1 MSSVISTL
9 NLLLTAF
16 NQKVCLPF
24 QMRKLQD
31 TTDSPAET
39 ALGNYML
46 SIPEGYSATYKVTE
60 KNHAI
65 YWPPSTTNTGG
76 YCHVKREE
84 SASQFVF
91 KCTGKDC
98 KAYVSKGK
106 QEKNTRY
113 SHSPTS
119 TLLLSGNI
127 QKWACCCPF
136 CHYRTHFFALLVL
149 V

>member
-1 MSSVISTL
+1 MSSVVSTL

-24 QMRKLQD
+24 QMRKLQH
-31 TTDSPAET
+31 TTDSPVAT
-39 ALGNYML
+39 ALENYML
-46 SIPEGYSATYKVTE
+46 SIPEGYSAAYKVTE

-65 YWPPSTTNTGG
+65 YRPPSATNTGG

-106 QEKNTRY
+106 QEKTCY

-149 V
+149 L